1 MLVVS
6 KSGKE
11 SGVLNHHST
20 METETISKHGRNPK
34 SIMSRNKRNTDIS
47 MKKLF
52 VTTIVLAFL
61 LSFASCKKE
70 CKCTYKQDGVKL
82 EMIYSQD
89 IVSKDECK
97 VYNVF
102 MKEDDVE
109 SKCVWQ

>member
-34 SIMSRNKRNTDIS
+34 SIMSRNKRNTDIM
-47 MKKLF
+47 MKKIF
-52 VTTIVLAFL
+52 ITTIVLAFL

-70 CKCTYKQDGVKL
+70 CKCTLEEDGVKL
-82 EMIYSQD
+82 EIVYSED

-97 VYNVF
+97 VSNIGL
-102 MKEDDVE
+102 KEDGVG
-109 SKCVWQ
+109 KCVWQ